1 MTASELMQ
9 AQIDML
15 TAQVE
20 ACYAGLGK
28 NDFDREILPQMM
40 RPSRM
45 LDHLAECVHAFLA
58 KKDGADYDQWGVT
71 GLTGTLEERM
81 ATYRELREQAKA
93 GIAGREDEKAL
104 IAASDF
110 LTAHDAYHV
119 GQLVTMRLTI
129 DPEWNAYSIYGHIP
143 EDGGQ

>member
-1 MTASELMQ
+1 MTGSELIQ

-15 TAQVE
+15 TTQVE
-20 ACYAGLGK
+20 ACYAGLAPE
-28 NDFDREILPQMM
+28 DFERDIVPQMM
-40 RPSRM
+40 KPARV

-58 KKDGADYDQWGVT
+58 KKDGAEYDQWGVT

-81 ATYRELREQAKA
+81 AAYRELRELAKA
-93 GIAGREDEKAL
+93 GIAGREDEQAL

-119 GQLVTMRLTI
+119 GQLVTMRLTL
-129 DPEWNAYSIYGHIP
+129 DPEWNAYSIYGH
-143 EDGGQ
+143 